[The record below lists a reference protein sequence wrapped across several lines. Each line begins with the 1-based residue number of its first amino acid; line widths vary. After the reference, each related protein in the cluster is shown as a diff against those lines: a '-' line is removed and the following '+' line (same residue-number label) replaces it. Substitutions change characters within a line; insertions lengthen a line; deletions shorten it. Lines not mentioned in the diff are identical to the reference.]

1 MQYDFLKNINKANIL
16 QNIVLR
22 PKQQIFLVAKLNCID
37 VTMKWNMG
45 EGFTTALAI
54 YYIEKMLDNSKVRI
68 RDFYFDDDIFGG
80 ILIEAPS
87 DYAVISIIKD
97 MLKSTTYTLLKV
109 ASDKFTIVQ

>member
-87 DYAVISIIKD
+87 DYSIMSVIKD
-97 MLKSTTYTLLKV
+97 MLSESNYKLIKLEANKY
-109 ASDKFTIVQ
+109 TIV